1 MEATAV
7 TVESRDAFLF
17 VATCAYV
24 DHLGQGH
31 ARDAAI
37 VALRPRDPD
46 VALFTLARGEGCV
59 NFDGHAIRYRT
70 EASDPVATD
79 TKPERYRELRLET
92 DGEREVLMRFVS
104 QALDRHRRRVT
115 EPRGLRGSAGVM
127 RYVWDDSSQTW
138 DGGKLVPRRPLDTL
152 FLQDSVAADALC
164 DLATYLRPETR
175 DTYAAMH
182 VSPVRVYLLHGHM
195 GAGKSSLIHC
205 LASETGNNLAVLGFA
220 PHTSDEDLRT
230 ALNGLPPACFLCLE
244 DVDCLFDKRANKNH
258 GVNFSALLA
267 ALDGSF
273 THAAPLTVFL
283 TTNFMS
289 KLDPA
294 LRRRV
299 DYAVDFGPATRT
311 QCHRMFCA
319 FYPSAPSG
327 VFDAVWSSVCKHTF
341 TTSVFQKF
349 LVRSLPSQDPVRCLD
364 VFADLVACTY
374 GPASTSDAMYS

>member
-1 MEATAV
+1 MEETV
-7 TVESRDAFLF
+7 LTVESRDAFLF
-17 VATCAYV
+17 VATCAYL
-24 DHLGQGH
+24 DHVGY

-46 VALFTLARGEGCV
+46 VALFTLARGEGSV
-59 NFDGHAIRYRT
+59 NFDGHAIRYRI

-92 DGEREVLMRFVS
+92 DGEREVLMRFVT

-127 RYVWDDSSQTW
+127 RFVWDDSSETW

-152 FLQDSVAADALC
+152 FLPDSVAEDALC

-195 GAGKSSLIHC
+195 GAGKSSLLHC
-205 LASETGNNLAVLGFA
+205 LASETGHNLAVLGFA

-230 ALNGLPPACFLCLE
+230 ALNSLPPSCFLCLE
-244 DVDCLFDKRANKNH
+244 DVDCLFDKRATKNH
-258 GVNFSALLA
+258 GVNFSSFLA

-273 THAAPLTVFL
+273 THGAPLTVFL
-283 TTNFMS
+283 TTNFMN

-299 DYAVDFGPATRT
+299 DYAVDFGPATRK
-311 QCHRMFCA
+311 QCHRMFSA
-319 FYPSAPSG
+319 FYPSARPG
-327 VFDAVWSSVCKHTF
+327 VFDAVWASVGKHIF

-349 LVRSLPSQDPVRCLD
+349 LVRSLPSQDPMRCVD

-374 GPASTSDAMYS
+374 GPVCTSDAMFS